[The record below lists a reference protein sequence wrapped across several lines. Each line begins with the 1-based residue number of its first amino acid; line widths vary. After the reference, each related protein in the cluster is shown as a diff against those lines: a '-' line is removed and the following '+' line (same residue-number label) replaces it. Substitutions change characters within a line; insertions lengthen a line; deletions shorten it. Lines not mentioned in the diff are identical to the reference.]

1 MRTIIFDKNA
11 VHWTE
16 NANYN
21 LSFVKARGDYLKD
34 LFTFRGYIYLNQ
46 IYEHFGIGWNPG
58 FVNDLYTIDDGPIEF
73 KFKITDENSILIHIK
88 Q

>member
-16 NANYN
+16 NADFN
-21 LSFVKARGDYLKD
+21 LSFVKMRGDYLKG
-34 LFTFRGYIYLNQ
+34 LFIARGYIYLNQ
-46 IYEHFGIGWNPG
+46 IYERFGVGWNPENI
-58 FVNDLYTIDDGPIEF
+58 NDLYLIDDGPIEF
-73 KFKITDENSILIHIK
+73 KFKSTDENGILIYVK

>member
-16 NANYN
+16 NTDYN
-21 LSFVKARGDYLKD
+21 LSFVKALGDYLKD
-34 LFTFRGYIYLNQ
+34 LFTIRSYIYLNQ
-46 IYEHFGIGWNPG
+46 IYERFGVGWNPENI
-58 FVNDLYTIDDGPIEF
+58 NDLYLTDDGPIEF
-73 KFKITDENSILIHIK
+73 KFKSTDEDSILIRIK